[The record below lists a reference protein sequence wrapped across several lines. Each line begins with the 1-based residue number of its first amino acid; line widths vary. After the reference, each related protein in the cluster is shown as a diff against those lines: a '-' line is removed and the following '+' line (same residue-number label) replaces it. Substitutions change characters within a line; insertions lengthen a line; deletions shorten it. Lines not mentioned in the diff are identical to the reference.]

1 MPGVIL
7 LSVSLLAMSSVVP
20 GTPAPRA
27 MSIHERRDAAPNDF
41 IRVGAADPQDS
52 LDFRIG
58 LTPRD
63 TVGLEKALYA
73 VSEPDNN
80 LYGQHL
86 SFEEVKA
93 FSAPIPEVA
102 TAVTAW
108 LAENGIADVKLGG
121 AFDDWLTFTAPVDK
135 ANTLFSAQ
143 YEHFVHIDTGEL
155 LIRTLAAS
163 IPSDLTDFIE
173 VVHPMTSFAR
183 LTSGPKPVFSISLT
197 SNLTERANPAPSSC
211 DNAVTPACLQDLY
224 GIPTAPATQS
234 SNQLAVSGFLNQ
246 FAQTADLRAFLTALR
261 PDIPPTTTFTFQS
274 VDSGLNT
281 QGPNEAGSEANL
293 DIQYT
298 VGVATG
304 VPTVFISVGD
314 RTTDGVSGYLDII
327 NFLNGEANPPQV
339 LTTSY
344 GLDETGISSSIATRL
359 CNAYA
364 ALGARGVSI
373 LFASGDGGVS
383 GSRPKDC
390 TAFVPTFPAACPYI
404 TSVGAT
410 QGVTET
416 AAGLSAGGFSNIF
429 ARPSYQAS
437 AVSTYL
443 TALGSTNAGRFNTSG
458 RGFPDVAAQGIDV
471 EIVYGGQTGSANGT
485 SCSSPIFASVISLI
499 NDRLIAAGKPVL
511 GFLNPF
517 LYTNP
522 TALFDITTGSNP
534 GCGTSGFPAGAGWDP
549 ATGLGTP
556 NFAALLKAAGV

>member
-1 MPGVIL
+1 MLGVIL
-7 LSVSLLAMSSVVP
+7 LSVSLLAISSVVP
-20 GTPAPRA
+20 GSPAPRV
-27 MSIHERRDAAPNDF
+27 MSVHERRDAAPNGF
-41 IRVGAADPQDS
+41 VRVGAADPQDS
-52 LDFRIG
+52 LNFRIG

-63 TVGLEKALYA
+63 TAGLKTALYA
-73 VSEPDNN
+73 VSEPDSD

-93 FSAPIPEVA
+93 FSAPTPEAA

-108 LAENGIADVKLGG
+108 LAENGITDVKPGG

-135 ANTLFSAQ
+135 ANTLLSAQ

-155 LIRTLAAS
+155 LIRTLVAS

-173 VVHPMTSFAR
+173 VVHPMTSFVR
-183 LTSGPKPVFSISLT
+183 LTSRSKPVFSIPLT
-197 SNLTERANPAPSSC
+197 SNLMERANPASSSC
-211 DNAVTPACLQDLY
+211 DNAVTPACLQALY
-224 GIPTAPATQS
+224 GIPSVPATQS
-234 SNQLAVSGFLNQ
+234 SNKLAVTSFLDQ
-246 FAQTADLRAFLTALR
+246 FAQTADLRAFLTAFR

-274 VDSGLNT
+274 VDNGENT
-281 QGPNEAGSEANL
+281 QDPNEAGIEANL
-293 DIQYT
+293 DIEYT
-298 VGVATG
+298 IGVATG
-304 VPTVFISVGD
+304 VPTVFISVGNL
-314 RTTDGVSGYLDII
+314 TNDGVDGNLDII
-327 NFLNGEANPPQV
+327 DFLNGEADPPQV

-344 GLDETGISSSIATRL
+344 GSNEGDISSSIAIRL

-373 LFASGDGGVS
+373 LFASGDGGVG
-383 GSRPKDC
+383 GSQPRNC
-390 TAFVPTFPAACPYI
+390 TAFVPTFPAVCPC
-404 TSVGAT
+404 AT
-410 QGVTET
+410 QGVAET

-437 AVSTYL
+437 DVSTYL
-443 TALGSTNAGRFNTSG
+443 TALGSTHAERFNTSG
-458 RGFPDVAAQGIDV
+458 RGFPDVAAQGMYV
-471 EIVYGGQTGSANGT
+471 EIVYGGQTVPVNGT
-485 SCSSPIFASVISLI
+485 SCSSPIFASVVSLI

>member
-1 MPGVIL
+1 MLRVIL
-7 LSVSLLAMSSVVP
+7 LSVSLLTISSVVH
-20 GTPAPRA
+20 GSPAPRV
-27 MSIHERRDAAPNDF
+27 MSVHERRDTAPSNF
-41 IRVGAADPQDS
+41 VRSGEADPQDS

-58 LTPRD
+58 LTPKD
-63 TVGLEKALYA
+63 TAGLEKALYA
-73 VSEPDNN
+73 VSEPDSD

-93 FSAPIPEVA
+93 FSAPTPQAA

-108 LAENGIADVKLGG
+108 LAENGITDVKHGG

-135 ANTLFSAQ
+135 ANTLLNAQ

-173 VVHPMTSFAR
+173 VVHPMTSFA
-183 LTSGPKPVFSISLT
+183 TPASGPKAVVSIPLT
-197 SNLTERANPAPSSC
+197 SNLTERANPAPLSC
-211 DNAVTPACLQDLY
+211 DNAVTPACLQGLY
-224 GIPTAPATQS
+224 GIPSVPATQS
-234 SNQLAVSGFLNQ
+234 SNKLAVSGFINQ
-246 FAQTADLRAFLTALR
+246 FAQTADLQAFLAAFR

-274 VDSGLNT
+274 VDSGVNI
-281 QGPNEAGSEANL
+281 QDPNEAGDEANL

-304 VPTVFISVGD
+304 VPTVFISVGN
-314 RTTDGVSGYLDII
+314 RYLDII
-327 NFLNGEANPPQV
+327 DFLNGEANPPQV

-344 GLDETGISSSIATRL
+344 GFDETGISSSIATRL

-364 ALGARGVSI
+364 GLGARGVSI
-373 LFASGDGGVS
+373 LFGSGDGGVS
-383 GSRPKDC
+383 GLATFNC
-390 TAFVPTFPAACPYI
+390 TTFVPTFPAGCPYI

-410 QGVTET
+410 KGVTET

-437 AVSTYL
+437 AVSAYL
-443 TALGSTNAGRFNTSG
+443 TSLGNTHAGKFNTSG
-458 RGFPDVAAQGIDV
+458 RGYPDVSAPGVDV
-471 EIVYGGQTGSANGT
+471 QIVSGGQTSPVSGT

-517 LYTNP
+517 LYANP
-522 TALFDITTGSNP
+522 DALFDITTGSNP
-534 GCGTSGFPAGAGWDP
+534 GCGTSGFPAGADCKWMQFV
-549 ATGLGTP
+549 TGLGTP
-556 NFAALLKAAGV
+556 NFTALLKAAGV